1 MMIEISIS
9 AHFNGVFAAN
19 AVAWCFSRALGE
31 DIKRPQNTEAA
42 ALKLRHVR
50 EMDKNHQQ
58 QPPQQVPVEEDLQTA
73 FKKLKVNMVSENRR
87 LAPGLQRHHHYH
99 HHHHGNH
106 LSGPL
111 RKYRSRSTSTSSAEV
126 PLDPKT
132 AATALERL
140 PNTNLEPAPTLE
152 TRTAVRT
159 PALDVRASAADM
171 TCSQQARMDDT
182 TVDELAGYFD
192 NLVYIPRKMSLMAE
206 MMYT

>member
-1 MMIEISIS
+1 
-9 AHFNGVFAAN
+9 
-19 AVAWCFSRALGE
+19 
-31 DIKRPQNTEAA
+31 
-42 ALKLRHVR
+42 
-50 EMDKNHQQ
+50 MDKNHQQ

-182 TVDELAGYFD
+182 TVDELAGV
-192 NLVYIPRKMSLMAE
+192 LRQPRLYPKKDVSHGGNDVH
-206 MMYT
+206 

>member
-1 MMIEISIS
+1 
-9 AHFNGVFAAN
+9 
-19 AVAWCFSRALGE
+19 
-31 DIKRPQNTEAA
+31 
-42 ALKLRHVR
+42 
-50 EMDKNHQQ
+50 MDKKQQPQQ
-58 QPPQQVPVEEDLQTA
+58 QPPQQVSADDDLQTA
-73 FKKLKVNMVSENRR
+73 FKKLRVNMVSENRR

-111 RKYRSRSTSTSSAEV
+111 RKYRSRSTSTSCAEA
-126 PLDPKT
+126 PPGTDPKM

-140 PNTNLEPAPTLE
+140 PNSSLEPAPTLD
-152 TRTAVRT
+152 TRTAVRA
-159 PALDVRASAADM
+159 PAVDIRTSAADM